1 MDFNFNLFVTI
12 FLKQIK
18 LLKLFLAYAEEE
30 KRKRVKISPV
40 VETQIFKRDRKS
52 RTPSP
57 RVASTGNSKDFDL
70 NKFMKD
76 VEYYPP
82 QLV

>member
-1 MDFNFNLFVTI
+1 MI
-12 FLKQIK
+12 
-18 LLKLFLAYAEEE
+18 FLAYAEEE

-40 VETQIFKRDRKS
+40 IETQIFKRDRKS

-57 RVASTGNSKDFDL
+57 RVAGSGNSKDFDL

-82 QLV
+82 KLVK